1 MGKLGPLGTGEML
14 EMVLNCRVLTV
25 AGSGDTNLSQTFF
38 WGGRGDRNTHR
49 RLSRLVTR

>member
-38 WGGRGDRNTHR
+38 GGVV
-49 RLSRLVTR
+49 VTEIPTEDYQGL